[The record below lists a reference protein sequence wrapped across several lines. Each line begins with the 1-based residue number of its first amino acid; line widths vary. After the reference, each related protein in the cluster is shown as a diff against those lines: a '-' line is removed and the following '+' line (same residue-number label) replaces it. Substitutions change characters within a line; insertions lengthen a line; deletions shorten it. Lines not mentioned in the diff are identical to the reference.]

1 MCLKRFLTVQ
11 EAADEMGIAR
21 STLYMWIREKVLP
34 VLKIRR
40 TIRIR
45 REDLEKLLQKSA
57 RN

>member
-21 STLYMWIREKVLP
+21 STLYMWIREKVIP

-45 REDLEKLLQKSA
+45 IEDLEKLLERTQK
-57 RN
+57 